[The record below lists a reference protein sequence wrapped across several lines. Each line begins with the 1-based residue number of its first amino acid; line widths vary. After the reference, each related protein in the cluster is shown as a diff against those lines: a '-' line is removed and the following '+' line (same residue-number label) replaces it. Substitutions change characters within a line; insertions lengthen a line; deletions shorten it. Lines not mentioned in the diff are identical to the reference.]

1 MEQIPNFG
9 DTRSQGFCVHC
20 GGPDESKD
28 HIPSKVLLDEPFP
41 ENMHVCAC
49 CFRCNNDLSAD
60 EEYLACFLECVLAGD
75 ADPAVIRRAKI
86 GRLLSSKPP
95 LLARIRN
102 AKSTATNATVW
113 KVENDRVKRVVLKLA
128 RGHAAFE
135 LNEPQIG
142 EPSDLNFRPLLTL
155 TDAERDEFE
164 ASSGELLQAWPEV
177 GSRSLQRTLV
187 VGSVGYEPGWI
198 DVQDGNYRYRVSQD
212 GGPTVSIVLREYL
225 ACQVHWN

>member
-1 MEQIPNFG
+1 M
-9 DTRSQGFCVHC
+9 
-20 GGPDESKD
+20 
-28 HIPSKVLLDEPFP
+28 
-41 ENMHVCAC
+41 
-49 CFRCNNDLSAD
+49 
-60 EEYLACFLECVLAGD
+60 
-75 ADPAVIRRAKI
+75 
-86 GRLLSSKPP
+86 
-95 LLARIRN
+95 
-102 AKSTATNATVW
+102 
-113 KVENDRVKRVVLKLA
+113 ENDRVKRVVLKLA